1 MSEKLL
7 APVTPGEI
15 LLEEYLVPLEMSQNE
30 LARRLGVPANR
41 INQIVNG
48 RRAITAE
55 TALLLGKFFSTS
67 PEFWLGLQNDYD
79 LEIAR
84 RALAGDLSSLT
95 PLSIGIGK

>member
-1 MSEKLL
+1 MTEALL

-15 LLEEYLVPLEMSQNE
+15 LLEEYLVPLGMSQNE

-41 INQIVNG
+41 INQIING

-55 TALLLGKFFSTS
+55 TALLLARFFSTS

-79 LEIAR
+79 LEVAR
-84 RALAGDLSSLT
+84 RALAQDLSAVT
-95 PLSIGIGK
+95 PLSVGVGE